1 MAKGKASSRKKKP
14 AARKSATRAA
24 GAGRARK
31 APGPKK
37 RSAARK
43 PAARVKKAS
52 GAGKRPAG
60 ARSRSQSG
68 FLASDLMARDVL
80 SVSPGTPVSDVSALF
95 KMHNIKGAPVVE
107 RNGDLVGIITED
119 DLIFGQLGIPD
130 EERERLA
137 GSGPGVRRGVSV
149 IRRVAEIMTQNPIAA
164 AEDTPVE
171 DLCRLMSRLKI
182 HRIPILRGRQVV
194 GIVSTIDICRILG
207 DGEAL
212 LVRA

>member
-1 MAKGKASSRKKKP
+1 
-14 AARKSATRAA
+14 
-24 GAGRARK
+24 
-31 APGPKK
+31 
-37 RSAARK
+37 
-43 PAARVKKAS
+43 
-52 GAGKRPAG
+52 
-60 ARSRSQSG
+60 
-68 FLASDLMARDVL
+68 MARDVL

-137 GSGPGVRRGVSV
+137 GSGPGVRSGVSV